1 MLDTGCWRRFSQNSL
16 MKKVLIII
24 LAVLSV
30 QAFAQ
35 TDFATK
41 FNNGKQLFN
50 DKKYNLAMETFK
62 PLMTYDRNNAY
73 AEYASFYY
81 AVSAYHQ
88 NYKAVAKMTFNQIK
102 TMYPTWDKMS
112 EVNYWL
118 AKIHLEEQDYFQ
130 GFKVLNSITDKK
142 FEGDILTLKDAGL
155 RSVSDPETLRMML
168 EEYPKDA
175 AVAKA
180 LASVLAKNLSDE
192 EGRKQLEDL
201 IDDFKLT
208 RTDFIPEA
216 PKTFFKEKYA
226 VALMMPFMV
235 GSLEPT
241 PGRKRSQIML
251 DFYEGAKLAVDTL
264 AKQNI
269 QISLRAYD
277 TERNVDKI
285 NRYLETEEFK
295 NTDLIIGPVFPEEN
309 KIVQDFSAQYRI
321 NVINPFSNLSETI
334 GMNPHAFLFQP
345 SAETLARKSADF
357 LNSKLKPRDKDCMI
371 FYGPGRKDSILA
383 LNFQQRAVELGM
395 KVLSSLKVTNTKT
408 GMITEILATPTE
420 FDEFKYPSQ
429 FTLPKDS
436 LHSIFVASDD
446 PLIYTKIVGAVETR
460 NDSVVVIGS
469 ENWIDDNAIEY
480 DKYQS
485 LGIVLASP
493 NYWKPSTLN
502 AKAFERKFMLKHGR
516 LASNMARMGYE
527 LMMFAGHQL
536 KANGVFFQDGLVNG
550 GILPGYVGEGFD
562 YRFGRDN
569 QLVPFTSFKQG
580 EYILV
585 EKR

>member
-1 MLDTGCWRRFSQNSL
+1 
-16 MKKVLIII
+16 MKKIFIFI
-24 LAVLSV
+24 LFFFCIKAS
-30 QAFAQ
+30 AQ
-35 TDFATK
+35 LDYATK
-41 FNNGKQLFN
+41 FNNGKSLFN
-50 DKKYNLAMETFK
+50 DKKYNLAMETLK

-73 AEYASFYY
+73 TEYATFYY
-81 AVSAYHQ
+81 AASAYHQ
-88 NYKAVAKMTFNQIK
+88 GFKAVAKITFNQIK
-102 TMYPTWDKMS
+102 TLYPTWDKMN
-112 EVNYWL
+112 EVNYWM
-118 AKIHLEEQDYFQ
+118 AKIHFEEQDYFQ
-130 GFKVLNSITDKK
+130 ALKVLAGITDKK
-142 FEGDILTLKDAGL
+142 FETDIQVLKESGL
-155 RSVSDPETLRMML
+155 RSVTDPETLRMML

-175 AVAKA
+175 VVAKA
-180 LASVLAKNLSDE
+180 LASILAKNLSDE
-192 EGRKQLEDL
+192 EGKKQLEDL
-201 IDDFKLT
+201 IAAFKLT

-241 PGRKRSQIML
+241 PGRKRAQIML
-251 DFYEGAKLAVDTL
+251 DFYEGAKLAIDTL
-264 AKQNI
+264 SKQNI

-277 TERNVDKI
+277 TERNVDKL
-285 NRYLETEEFK
+285 NRYLETEEIK
-295 NTDLIIGPVFPEEN
+295 NADLIIGPVFQEEN

-321 NVINPFSNLSETI
+321 NVIHPFSNLSETI

-345 SAETLARKSADF
+345 TAETLGRKSADF
-357 LNSKLKPRDKDCMI
+357 LNSKLKHRDKDCMI
-371 FYGPGRKDSILA
+371 FYGPGKKDSILA
-383 LNFQQRAVELGM
+383 LSFQQRAVELGV

-408 GMITEILATPTE
+408 AMITEILATPTE

-460 NDSVVVIGS
+460 NDSVVVVGS
-469 ENWIDDNAIEY
+469 ENWIDDNAIEFE
-480 DKYQS
+480 KYQS

-493 NYWKPSTLN
+493 NYRRPSN
-502 AKAFERKFMLKHGR
+502 FHVKAFERKFMLKHGR

-527 LMMFAGHQL
+527 LVMFTGHQL
-536 KANGVFFQDGLVNG
+536 KTNGVYFQDGLTNS

-569 QLVPFTSFKQG
+569 QVVPFTTFKQG
-580 EYILV
+580 EYILI